1 MLKRLYLKNPQDTL
15 LGRQITTKALQLIN
29 TIGFEA
35 FTFKKL
41 ALNIKTTEASVYR
54 YFENKHHMLLYLV
67 NQYWTHIYN
76 VTQYHCQTE
85 PKAKNRIQF
94 ILKLILNPEL
104 PEHKIHTSFDINA
117 LYQLVLWEGS
127 KTYLT
132 RNVNQFNKNLFFK
145 PFKELSLLLAREI
158 KIFHPTYKFSKSLAS
173 TLLEMAHL
181 QHFYSLYLPSL
192 TDAKKNQPRDVMR
205 FLNQLLNM

>member
-1 MLKRLYLKNPQDTL
+1 MSKRLYLKNPQDTP
-15 LGRQITTKALQLIN
+15 LGRVLLIDALSLIN
-29 TIGFEA
+29 VIGFEA

-41 ALNIKTTEASVYR
+41 AQKAKTTEASVYR

-76 VTQYHCQTE
+76 VAVYQCQNE
-85 PKAKNRIQF
+85 HNAKHRIQV
-94 ILKLILNPEL
+94 ILNLILNPEL
-104 PEHKIHTSFDINA
+104 PEHNIQSPYEIKS

-132 RNVNQFNKNLFFK
+132 RNVNQFNKDLFFK

-158 KIFHPTYKFSKSLAS
+158 RAYQPKYKFSKSLAS
-173 TLLEMAHL
+173 TMIEMAHL
-181 QHFYSLYLPSL
+181 QHFYSMYLPSL
-192 TDAKKNQPRDVMR
+192 TDARNNTPRDIMR
-205 FLNQLLNM
+205 FLNTLLNM

>member
-76 VTQYHCQTE
+76 VAQYHCQTE

-132 RNVNQFNKNLFFK
+132 RN
-145 PFKELSLLLAREI
+145 EI
-158 KIFHPTYKFSKSLAS
+158 GR
-173 TLLEMAHL
+173 AH
-181 QHFYSLYLPSL
+181 
-192 TDAKKNQPRDVMR
+192 V
-205 FLNQLLNM
+205 